1 VQQDPLDLDDFLIF
15 KYSVG
20 DSDDQG
26 ELVPISAQASTTQ
39 IKQIYTETKKHK

>member
-1 VQQDPLDLDDFLIF
+1 VIFYIF

-39 IKQIYTETKKHK
+39 IKQIYIETKKHK